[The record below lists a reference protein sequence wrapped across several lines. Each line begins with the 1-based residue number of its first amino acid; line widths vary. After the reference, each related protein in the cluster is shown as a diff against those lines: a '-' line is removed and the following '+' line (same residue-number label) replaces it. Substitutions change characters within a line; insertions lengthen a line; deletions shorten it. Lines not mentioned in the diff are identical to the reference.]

1 MTGTRADAVHAADV
15 TDAVPV
21 SAVGGAARQA
31 AGLPRLLP
39 PVPGVH
45 EDLRAHLSRFGS
57 LPPGGARD
65 LIDNAELS
73 GLTGRGGAAFPVH
86 RKLAAARRAN
96 VTGRARS
103 ASAVRLAIAN
113 GAESEP
119 ASRKDAAL
127 LWHRPH
133 LVLDGLQLV
142 AEAIGATGACL
153 YLHRGQHD
161 ALARALRERATAGL
175 GTRYEVNII
184 TAPPRFLAGQE
195 TALVNR
201 VEGGP
206 ALPTFTPP
214 RVPDRGIAV
223 HNVETLAHLA
233 LIARYGPAWFRQVGT
248 PAEPG
253 TMLVTVHTTSN
264 SPDVSEIPIGTKLT
278 ELTTPATINRAQ
290 AVLLGGYHGTWLPAE
305 AAANLTLDN
314 RTLKARSAT
323 LGAGVIAFLPDT
335 VCGLKE
341 TARVARYL
349 AAESAGQCGPCLNG
363 LPRIATALA
372 QLASRNPT
380 RKQREDTE
388 RWLAL
393 VTNRG
398 ACHHPDGTARF
409 VGSALKTFAAEL
421 RQHAR
426 GRCTATTR
434 DPFLPLPPATQPA
447 PTTEADWT

>member
-1 MTGTRADAVHAADV
+1 
-15 TDAVPV
+15 
-21 SAVGGAARQA
+21 
-31 AGLPRLLP
+31 
-39 PVPGVH
+39 
-45 EDLRAHLSRFGS
+45 
-57 LPPGGARD
+57 
-65 LIDNAELS
+65 
-73 GLTGRGGAAFPVH
+73 VH

-96 VTGRARS
+96 VTGKARS
-103 ASAVRLAIAN
+103 ASAMRLAIAN

-127 LWHRPH
+127 LWHCPH
-133 LVLDGLQLV
+133 LVLDGLRLV
-142 AEAIGATGACL
+142 AEAIGASGACL

-175 GTRYEVNII
+175 GTRHEVNIV

-201 VEGGP
+201 VAGGP
-206 ALPTFTPP
+206 AVPTFTPP
-214 RVPDRGIAV
+214 RVPDLGIAV

-233 LIARYGPAWFRQVGT
+233 LIARYGPNWFREAGP

-253 TMLVTVHTTSN
+253 TMLVTVHTDPEN
-264 SPDVSEIPIGTKLT
+264 PEVREIPIGTRLT
-278 ELTTPATINRAQ
+278 ELTAQATISRAQ
-290 AVLLGGYHGTWLPAE
+290 AVLIGGYHGTWLPA
-305 AAANLTLDN
+305 AAAADLTLDN
-314 RTLKARSAT
+314 RTLATQNAT
-323 LGAGVIAFLPDT
+323 LGAGVIAILPDK

-341 TARVARYL
+341 AARVARYL

-372 QLASRNPT
+372 QLAGRKPA

-388 RWLAL
+388 RWLSL

-409 VGSALKTFAAEL
+409 VRSALTVFAAEL

-434 DPFLPLPPATQPA
+434 DPFLPLPPATQA
-447 PTTEADWT
+447 TPTTEADWT